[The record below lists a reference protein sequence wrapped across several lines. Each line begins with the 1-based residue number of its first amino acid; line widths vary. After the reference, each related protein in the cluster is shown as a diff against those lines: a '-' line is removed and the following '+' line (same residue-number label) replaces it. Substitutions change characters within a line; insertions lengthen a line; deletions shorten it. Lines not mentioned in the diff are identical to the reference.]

1 MTVERTGATGT
12 GAPSRTAMLVA
23 CARGWHLFGH
33 GPSAVSADW
42 LAWPLVGGDAEGLM
56 AGMRAAFGDLTEP
69 LSTWVAARSQQ
80 PEDWLAA
87 SGAEQY
93 VILGAGLDS
102 FAWRQ
107 DGGVRVFEV
116 DRPATQGWK
125 RSRLEALGIP
135 EPPELVWVPVDFELE
150 SIDASLRRAGCG
162 SDPTFISWLGVVHYL
177 TLEAVRATLCAL
189 PPCSLAVSYAAP
201 EDMWRGEAC
210 AASKTFQAMARE
222 AGEPFVTLLTPVE
235 FGDVLADAGFA
246 LIDEVGPEDVEDR
259 YGLPAVAI
267 GEERVVLATKAG

>member
-1 MTVERTGATGT
+1 
-12 GAPSRTAMLVA
+12 
-23 CARGWHLFGH
+23 
-33 GPSAVSADW
+33 
-42 LAWPLVGGDAEGLM
+42 
-56 AGMRAAFGDLTEP
+56 
-69 LSTWVAARSQQ
+69 
-80 PEDWLAA
+80 
-87 SGAEQY
+87 
-93 VILGAGLDS
+93 
-102 FAWRQ
+102 
-107 DGGVRVFEV
+107 
-116 DRPATQGWK
+116 
-125 RSRLEALGIP
+125 
-135 EPPELVWVPVDFELE
+135 VDFELE
-150 SIDASLRRAGCG
+150 SIDAGLRRAGCG